1 MNSGNQ
7 WAEASPWGFP
17 EGSSP
22 QVGPSRTAGLYQ
34 FRSSSILP
42 PPTPSVPSPYFSS
55 SFQAF
60 AHDVHQGHPHH
71 GRDGFGSQSA
81 AHLLPQFGDGK
92 VAVPTLQHSQ
102 PAPLLA
108 ASTSPRCQHNCVLK
122 SAKNPQAPHGRTIGS
137 GLGAAQASHPRA
149 VHGAEIVAT
158 PDNQDDAGPA
168 QIFRHVSRPTL
179 RCRHFWRS
187 KQGTRCKRRN
197 SGSGSGQRTCPRTER
212 PG

>member
-22 QVGPSRTAGLYQ
+22 QAGPSRTAGLYQ

-60 AHDVHQGHPHH
+60 HDVHQGHPHY

-92 VAVPTLQHSQ
+92 VVVPTLQHSQ

-108 ASTSPRCQHNCVLK
+108 AST
-122 SAKNPQAPHGRTIGS
+122 T
-137 GLGAAQASHPRA
+137 ASS
-149 VHGAEIVAT
+149 
-158 PDNQDDAGPA
+158 
-168 QIFRHVSRPTL
+168 SRP
-179 RCRHFWRS
+179 R
-187 KQGTRCKRRN
+187 TRKPRMAAPLDQDWEQHKPLIQELYMVQKL
-197 SGSGSGQRTCPRTER
+197 SLPQTIRTMRDQHKFSAT
-212 PG
+212 